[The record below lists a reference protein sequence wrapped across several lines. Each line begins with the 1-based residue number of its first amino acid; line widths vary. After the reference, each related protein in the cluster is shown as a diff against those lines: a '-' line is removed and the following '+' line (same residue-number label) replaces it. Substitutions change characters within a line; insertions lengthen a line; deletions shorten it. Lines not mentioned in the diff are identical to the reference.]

1 MMDNDARLIAFYRG
15 EGHDH
20 KGRLL
25 KDIWALSPFWL
36 EHTHDYIQWLFPI
49 PEAGRFN
56 AFAPLLTTDV
66 QAAFEREEPLRRH
79 QQRSL
84 DVMLNFLGLTREGNA
99 ITTQSTLSMQTHIWL
114 KAGGHNHLRITR
126 IIRSLALCH
135 QLDLARAIQQAVME
149 IGTHQGV
156 VSDTSIQYW
165 REAIPST

>member
-1 MMDNDARLIAFYRG
+1 MDNDARLIAFYRG
-15 EGHDH
+15 EGQDH

-25 KDIWALSPFWL
+25 EEIWALSSFWL

-56 AFAPLLTTDV
+56 AFAPLLTSDV

-84 DVMLNFLGLTREGNA
+84 DVMLDFFGLLRDGND
-99 ITTQSTLSMQTHIWL
+99 ITAQPTLSMQTHIWL

-126 IIRSLALCH
+126 MIRSLALCH
-135 QLDLARAIQQAVME
+135 QPTLARAVQQAVIE
-149 IGTHQGV
+149 LGTQHGV
-156 VSDTSIQYW
+156 VSEASLRYW
-165 REAIPST
+165 REAF

>member
-49 PEAGRFN
+49 PEAGHFN

-84 DVMLNFLGLTREGNA
+84 DVMLNFLGLTRESNA
-99 ITTQSTLSMQTHIWL
+99 ITAQPTLSLQTHIWL

-126 IIRSLALCH
+126 MIRSLALCH
-135 QLDLARAIQQAVME
+135 QPALARAVQQAVIE
-149 IGTHQGV
+149 LGTQHGV
-156 VSDTSIQYW
+156 VSEASLQYW
-165 REAIPST
+165 QEAF